1 LENFD
6 YTFNRYEKLGI
17 VGNNGTGKSTFVKML
32 VGEVAPD
39 SGTIDVGETVRFGY
53 YSQQGMTFDP
63 DMKVIDAVRDIAEV
77 VQMGDG
83 KRLSVSQFLN
93 LFLFTPETQQKFIA
107 KLSGGERRRL
117 YLCTVLMR
125 NPNFLVLDEPTN
137 DLDIVTLNVLEEYLQ
152 SFKGCVIVIS
162 HDRYFMDKVVDHLFV
177 FHGNANVQDFP
188 GNYSDYREYRDMKL
202 YFERQEKENAPKQKG
217 ATASEAPQRNVKER
231 PRRLTYKEQREF
243 EQLEKDL
250 EALGKEK
257 TGLEEELSSGQLSND
272 DLIAKSNRVAEV
284 IALIDEKEM
293 RWLELSEFAN

>member
-1 LENFD
+1 
-6 YTFNRYEKLGI
+6 
-17 VGNNGTGKSTFVKML
+17 
-32 VGEVAPD
+32 
-39 SGTIDVGETVRFGY
+39 
-53 YSQQGMTFDP
+53 MTFDP

-217 ATASEAPQRNVKER
+217 AVPSEAPQRNVKER

-257 TGLEEELSSGQLSND
+257 TSLEEELSSGQLSND

>member
-1 LENFD
+1 MKPAE
-6 YTFNRYEKLGI
+6 
-17 VGNNGTGKSTFVKML
+17 
-32 VGEVAPD
+32 
-39 SGTIDVGETVRFGY
+39 GTILTV
-53 YSQQGMTFDP
+53 
-63 DMKVIDAVRDIAEV
+63 
-77 VQMGDG
+77 
-83 KRLSVSQFLN
+83 
-93 LFLFTPETQQKFIA
+93 
-107 KLSGGERRRL
+107 
-117 YLCTVLMR
+117 
-125 NPNFLVLDEPTN
+125 
-137 DLDIVTLNVLEEYLQ
+137 
-152 SFKGCVIVIS
+152 S

-202 YFERQEKENAPKQKG
+202 YFERQEKENALKQKG
-217 ATASEAPQRNVKER
+217 AAPSEAPQRNVKER

-257 TGLEEELSSGQLSND
+257 TSLEEELSSGQLSND